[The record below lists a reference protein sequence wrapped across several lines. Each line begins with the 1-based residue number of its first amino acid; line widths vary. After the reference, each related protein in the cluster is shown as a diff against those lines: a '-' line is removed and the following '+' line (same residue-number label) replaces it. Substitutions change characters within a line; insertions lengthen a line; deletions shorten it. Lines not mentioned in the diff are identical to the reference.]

1 MKKKSIRELNEKQR
15 ELLMN
20 ESVSPDIVGM
30 LLHMRPAD
38 ITDIR
43 YRQKFKENIN
53 KAARNYRKR
62 LRELEM
68 DKFKKPYGSH
78 NFWSQ
83 EEEAEMLTLHFKG
96 LTDKEIAIRLN
107 RSTYSIAK
115 KRERILKDIGYEQ
128 IIETA
133 KTRSESTGLTD

>member
-43 YRQKFKENIN
+43 
-53 KAARNYRKR
+53 
-62 LRELEM
+62 
-68 DKFKKPYGSH
+68 
-78 NFWSQ
+78 
-83 EEEAEMLTLHFKG
+83 
-96 LTDKEIAIRLN
+96 
-107 RSTYSIAK
+107 
-115 KRERILKDIGYEQ
+115 
-128 IIETA
+128 
-133 KTRSESTGLTD
+133 